1 MSILSARYL
10 VDDEFIREFNVRQ
23 IDSQVYNS
31 TLKGHLYCP
40 TPDCPSRVIYVN
52 GLRPILK
59 TWYKDDHHPNCL
71 HAFERVKGRVGIDT
85 TQFIDVELSSERKK
99 RALKDA
105 LAQYNM
111 TEEEQEQQRLKR
123 TAKKSNPTTI
133 VRQSGPS
140 ANLVLTNGEEVAG
153 GGNTGF
159 RGPNLR
165 KRTPDMLKEVD
176 EDQPRLIMGIVKDV
190 KLIEST
196 AEVVV
201 IEKGIETYV
210 KFEEVFHANS
220 PTYAGLFHLIKRYKS
235 EMKRVVFTGIG
246 QVRLSTAKTHY
257 ELSVFNGEDF
267 EVNGMILTTLA
278 AYYRGA

>member
-1 MSILSARYL
+1 MSILSARYI
-10 VDDEFIREFNVRQ
+10 VEKEFIRDYTVKQ
-23 IDSQVYNS
+23 IDSKLYHG
-31 TLKGHLYCP
+31 TLKGSLYCP
-40 TPDCPSRVIYVN
+40 TPNCPSRVSYVN

-59 TWYKDDHHPNCL
+59 TWNKDDHDPDCE
-71 HAFERVKGRVGIDT
+71 HAFERLKGRVGIDT
-85 TQFIDVELSSERKK
+85 TQFIDVELSPERKK

-105 LAQYNM
+105 LAKYNM
-111 TEEEQEQQRLKR
+111 SEDEIEQQRQKR
-123 TAKKSNPTTI
+123 TTKKDNPTTI
-133 VRQSGPS
+133 IRNSKPS

-153 GGNTGF
+153 VGNTGF

-165 KRTPDMLKEVD
+165 KRTPDMLKDLD
-176 EDQPRLIMGIVKDV
+176 ENQPRLIMGLVKDV
-190 KLIEST
+190 RLIEST

-201 IEKGIETYV
+201 IEKGVETHV
-210 KFEEVFHANS
+210 KFEEVFYANS
-220 PTYAGLFHLIKRYKS
+220 PTYSGLFHLIKRYKS
-235 EMKRVVFTGIG
+235 EMTRVVFTGIG